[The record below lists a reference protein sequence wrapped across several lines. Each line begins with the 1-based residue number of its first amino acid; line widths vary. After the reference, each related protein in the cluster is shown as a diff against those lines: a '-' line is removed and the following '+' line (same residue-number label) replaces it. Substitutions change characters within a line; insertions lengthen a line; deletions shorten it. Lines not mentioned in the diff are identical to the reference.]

1 MHNATLEPLS
11 FAALF
16 DPTVARAAAERAASW
31 KLPRRTCR
39 PLDRYAGGRVNP
51 ALLSYDNE
59 IDCAAAPEDELP
71 EELVSTCGFA
81 EQPDSDDD
89 L

>member
-1 MHNATLEPLS
+1 MQTAMLEPLS

-31 KLPRRTCR
+31 KLRRTCR

-51 ALLSYDNE
+51 ALFSYDNE

-71 EELVSTCGFA
+71 VELVSTCGFA

>member
-39 PLDRYAGGRVNP
+39 PLDRYASGRVNP
-51 ALLSYDNE
+51 ALFSYDNE

-71 EELVSTCGFA
+71 VELVSTCGFA